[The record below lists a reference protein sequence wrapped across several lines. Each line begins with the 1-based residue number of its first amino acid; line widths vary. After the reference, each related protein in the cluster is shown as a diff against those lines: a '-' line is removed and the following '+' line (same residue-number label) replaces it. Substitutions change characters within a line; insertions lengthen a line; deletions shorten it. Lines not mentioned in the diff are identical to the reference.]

1 MPLIKMSFHQS
12 KDLVQS
18 NMFDRPL
25 SSQSNPLLRCRLVC
39 VLLVLTIFISG
50 CVKLLTPRISTGI
63 ETLRAGEYKVDPQ
76 HTVILF
82 KIDHLGYAKF
92 VGRFNRFDASLDF
105 SPENM
110 TQAKLSARVD
120 MSSVDVN
127 LEKLEKRLRG
137 NAWFNVDKYPYATFE
152 TINAR
157 VIDSDTALFKGNMT
171 FLGITSPVDVLVK
184 FNGGGTNVLTA
195 KYTIGFEASAKFLR
209 SSFDLDKFIPAIGD
223 EVELEIHAEFQ
234 RQ

>member
-1 MPLIKMSFHQS
+1 MVIVLFY
-12 KDLVQS
+12 
-18 NMFDRPL
+18 
-25 SSQSNPLLRCRLVC
+25 PLLLILA
-39 VLLVLTIFISG
+39 VLISG
-50 CVKLLTPRISTGI
+50 CGQLITPRISTGI
-63 ETLRAGEYKVDPQ
+63 ETLRAGEYTVDPQ

-82 KIDHLGYAKF
+82 KINHLGYSKF
-92 VGRFNRFDASLDF
+92 VGRFNQFDASLDF

-110 TQAKLSARVD
+110 SLAKLSARVD

-127 LEKLEKRLRG
+127 SEKLEKRLRG
-137 NAWFNVDKYPYATFE
+137 NAWFNIDKYPYATFE
-152 TINAR
+152 TTSAEL
-157 VIDSDTALFKGNMT
+157 IDQETALFKGDMT
-171 FLGITSPVDVLVK
+171 FLGITSAVDVLVK

-209 SSFDLDKFIPAIGD
+209 SSFGLGKFIPAIGD